1 MKVLFFG
8 DIMGKIGRR
17 AVADVLPRWKE
28 KHAPDVVIA
37 NVENLAHGKGVTQ
50 LTLEEMQDVGIDC
63 FTSGNH
69 IWAKPE
75 VFEIFERDEMPLVR
89 PANYPEGA
97 PGDGAKLIKV
107 GDSQILLI
115 NLLGRV
121 FMPGELDCP
130 FRKLDS
136 ILEEYKDVDRAA
148 TIIDFHA
155 EASSE
160 KVSFSLYADG
170 RVSAVVGT
178 HTHIPTADEE
188 VLPKGTAHISDIGMI
203 GAKYSSIGVDIENVL
218 KRFLTQLPVSHE
230 IPESGP
236 TVVNAVLI
244 DIDESTHKAKSIE
257 RVQEVVQVE

>member
-17 AVADVLPRWKE
+17 AVAEVLPKWKE
-28 KHAPDVVIA
+28 KFSPDLVIA
-37 NVENLAHGKGVTQ
+37 NAENLAHGKGVTQ
-50 LTLEEMQDVGIDC
+50 LTLEEMRDAGIDF

-75 VFEIFERDEMPLVR
+75 VFEIFERDEMPLLR

-97 PGDGAKLIKV
+97 PGHGAKLIEANGKKV
-107 GDSQILLI
+107 LII

-121 FMPGELDCP
+121 FMTGELDCP
-130 FRKLDS
+130 FRKLDA
-136 ILEEYKDVDRAA
+136 ILEEYKDVERVG

-188 VLPKGTAHISDIGMI
+188 VLPKGTAHISDIGMV
-203 GAKYSSIGVDIENVL
+203 GAKYSSIGVDIENVI

-244 DIDESTHKAKSIE
+244 EINEETGLADKIT
-257 RVQEVVQVE
+257 RVQEVVEVV

>member
-17 AVADVLPRWKE
+17 AIAEVLPHWKQ
-28 KHAPDVVIA
+28 KYVPDIVVA

-50 LTLEEMQDVGIDC
+50 LTLEEMREVGIDC

-75 VFEIFERDEMPLVR
+75 VFEIFARGEMPLVR
-89 PANYPEGA
+89 PANYPDGA
-97 PGDGAKLIKV
+97 PGEGARLVQV
-107 GDSQILLI
+107 GDKTLLLI
-115 NLLGRV
+115 NLMGRV

-136 ILEEYKDVDRAA
+136 ILDEYKDVERNA

-188 VLPKGTAHISDIGMI
+188 ILPKGTAHISDVGMV

-244 DIDESTHKAKSIE
+244 EIDEQTQKSNSIQ
-257 RVQEVVQVE
+257 RIQETVNIQ